1 MNNLKVLVYSFLNVT
16 FKLKCK
22 FLWLWKIFQSF
33 AMISEKAS
41 NSDQAPCV
49 IKFVFCQDSYETSI
63 IIHTVSDNG
72 KITPGAMLNDDI
84 LVNTAEIN
92 QISVSA
98 V

>member
-1 MNNLKVLVYSFLNVT
+1 
-16 FKLKCK
+16 
-22 FLWLWKIFQSF
+22 
-33 AMISEKAS
+33 MISERFLIQTKLHLLS
-41 NSDQAPCV
+41 NLYFAKRVLKLP
-49 IKFVFCQDSYETSI
+49 F
-63 IIHTVSDNG
+63 IIHTVSDSG